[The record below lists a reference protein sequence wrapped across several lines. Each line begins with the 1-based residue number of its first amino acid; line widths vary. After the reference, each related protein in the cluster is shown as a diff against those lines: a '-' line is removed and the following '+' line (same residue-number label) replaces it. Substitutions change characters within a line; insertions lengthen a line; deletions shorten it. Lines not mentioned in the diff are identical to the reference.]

1 MPVKTRDSP
10 SGQQGMSDIEEEN
23 TKSVQIRKR
32 SRSASQQDM
41 SASEEEGIKPIQ
53 GRSSSEEDMSGT
65 EDDEIKPV
73 RSSKRRR
80 LSKRQDGQPRN
91 KTLGPAKGQEDDVS
105 EEEAI
110 LPKNRGRSGTD
121 DSPGDAENAPA
132 SRKRGRSAK
141 KQNVLPVG
149 DETPASETNRPKKR
163 GRPAKKQQVAQA
175 MEAAPASETNQPRK
189 RGRPA
194 KKQNGLLV
202 RDETPASETNRPK
215 KRGRPAKKQQVAQV
229 MEDAP
234 SPKPVQAKKRGR
246 PSKLKTALGGKT
258 GRTASGR
265 NVVSGAKNDPVIQTK
280 QTARG
285 RGVGHR
291 KKTFNKATSSG
302 DGEYEVER
310 VKSKRVKGTMK
321 QYLVGWKGF
330 AAKHDSWEP
339 EQNLSNCR
347 GAIRDYERDCKG
359 SHKK

>member
-10 SGQQGMSDIEEEN
+10 SGQQGMSDSEEEN

-53 GRSSSEEDMSGT
+53 GRSSSEADMSGT

-132 SRKRGRSAK
+132 SRKRGR
-141 KQNVLPVG
+141 
-149 DETPASETNRPKKR
+149 
-163 GRPAKKQQVAQA
+163 PAKKQQVTQA
-175 MEAAPASETNQPRK
+175 MEDAPASETNQPRK

-202 RDETPASETNRPK
+202 RDETPASETNQPK

-246 PSKLKTALGGKT
+246 PSKPKTALGGKT

-310 VKSKRVKGTMK
+310 VKSKRVKGTIK

-347 GAIRDYERDCKG
+347 GAIRDYERDRKG